1 MNAIVR
7 DASFGRS
14 QAVSLI
20 IHVGAIA
27 LLFAAG
33 SSLRPR
39 EALRKGADL
48 FAPVLLSPVTAKG
61 GGGGGDRSSLPP
73 SQGRL
78 PRARLVQYTPPA
90 AVAHNPNPRLIEEPS
105 IVVAEGVALPN
116 ADVPQYGDPR
126 ALPGPPSNGGGWGG
140 GIGTG
145 CCGGVGPG
153 DGRGYGPGKGDGT
166 GGDGVYRAGTGG
178 VTMPKVLYKLEP
190 EFSEDARRAK
200 HQGVVRLMAVV
211 GVDGMAREIRVVGSL
226 GMGLDEKAMEAVQ
239 QWRFLP
245 GTRNGKP
252 VAVMAAIEVSFRLL

>member
-1 MNAIVR
+1 VNAIVR

-14 QAVSLI
+14 QAVSLL
-20 IHVGAIA
+20 IHVGVIT

-33 SSLRPR
+33 SSRPAR
-39 EALRKGADL
+39 EATRKGAAL
-48 FAPVLLSPVTAKG
+48 FAPVLLSPLTG

-73 SQGRL
+73 RQGRL
-78 PRARLVQYTPPA
+78 PKASLKQYTPPA
-90 AVAHNPNPRLIEEPS
+90 AVSNNSNPRLVEEPT
-105 IVVAEGVALPN
+105 IIAAEGVALPN
-116 ADVPQYGDPR
+116 VDAPQFGDPR

-153 DGRGYGPGKGDGT
+153 EGRGYGPGRGDGP
-166 GGDGVYRAGTGG
+166 GGEGVYRAGTGG
-178 VTMPKVLYKLEP
+178 VTMPKVVYKLEP
-190 EFSEDARRAK
+190 EFSDDARRAK

-211 GVDGMAREIRVVGSL
+211 GVDGLAREIRVTGSL
-226 GMGLDEKAMEAVQ
+226 GMGLDEKAMDAVR

-245 GTRNGKP
+245 GTKNGKP

>member
-1 MNAIVR
+1 M
-7 DASFGRS
+7 
-14 QAVSLI
+14 
-20 IHVGAIA
+20 IHVGLIT

-33 SSLRPR
+33 TSRRPR
-39 EALRKGADL
+39 EALRKDAEL
-48 FAPVLLSPVTAKG
+48 FAPVFLSPATSKG

-73 SQGRL
+73 SRGRL
-78 PRARLVQYTPPA
+78 PRASLVQYTPPA
-90 AVAHNPNPRLIEEPS
+90 AVANNPNPRLMEEPS

-126 ALPGPPSNGGGWGG
+126 AVAGPPSNGGGWGG

-153 DGRGYGPGKGDGT
+153 QGLGYGPG
-166 GGDGVYRAGTGG
+166 GGDDVYRAGTGG
-178 VTMPKVLYKLEP
+178 VTMPKVVYKLEP
-190 EFSEDARRAK
+190 EFSDDARRAK

-211 GVDGMAREIRVVGSL
+211 GVDGLAREIRVVGSL
-226 GMGLDEKAMEAVQ
+226 GMGLDEKAVEAVQ

-245 GTRNGKP
+245 GTKNGKP